1 MTITGDDLARE
12 RQRRIVRNWVLA
24 AIVIIA
30 AVTCGIFY
38 KSWRAQSLHR
48 TARAAMERGDY
59 SDAWLKAQWAIRL
72 DPKSARACVTLA
84 EIGEHERF
92 SEAIAWRG
100 RVLDLSGESTGAR
113 LALAACAMSFGKG
126 DVAKASL
133 DRVPEAD
140 RQREDFLVV
149 AGAVASDAGD
159 AAEAVRCYETA
170 MRINP
175 ARADYR
181 LALGKVQIASGDY
194 LMREEG
200 RRVLAG
206 MADDPA
212 LGVVALR
219 LLIANCEFY
228 KEPQAA
234 LRHTQQLVALPA
246 HEFADELLRLRLL
259 RETGNAGFA
268 AALTA
273 VQQKAE
279 GHPGDATAVLVWM
292 TRAGLAREAIEWAT
306 KTTPAIGKLPD
317 VRPALAACHL
327 VVGDWPALL
336 AATQSGSWKGVEHV
350 RHAYSARSYRE
361 QGDDSHARSEWTTA
375 LGKAAK
381 KPDALGW
388 LAEMASRWK
397 WPEEMEQTL
406 WALLEQTPGNSL
418 ALETLSNEYFAKN
431 NTAGLRRVAVHRVKV
446 DPLDENAQ
454 HDFAISSLLLG
465 TELDRARTMAKALY
479 QKHPDNAAYATT
491 HAFALHS
498 AKRAKEG
505 LAVLEALPALQ
516 LEEPATAAYYGILL
530 AANKSP
536 EKALHFLK
544 IGRAASLLPEE
555 KALVEKAEQMAA
567 DADR

>member
-12 RQRRIVRNWVLA
+12 RRRRIFRNWVLV
-24 AIVIIA
+24 AIVTIA
-30 AVTCGIFY
+30 AVTCGVFY

-48 TARAAMERGDY
+48 AARAAMDRGDY
-59 SDAWLKAQWAIRL
+59 GEAWLKAQWAFRL
-72 DPKSARACVTLA
+72 DEKFAPACVTLA

-92 SEAIAWRG
+92 SEAVAWRG
-100 RVLDLSGESTGAR
+100 RVLEIGGESTGAL
-113 LALAACAMSFGKG
+113 LAYAACAQSFGKG
-126 DVAKASL
+126 DVAKAAL

-159 AAEAVRCYETA
+159 AAGAVRCYETA
-170 MRINP
+170 RRINP
-175 ARADYR
+175 AKAEYR

-200 RRVLAG
+200 RRVLAE
-206 MADDPA
+206 MAGDAA

-219 LLIANCEFY
+219 TLIANCEIY

-246 HEFADELLRLRLL
+246 HEFGDELLRLRLL
-259 RETGNAGFA
+259 RESGNEGFDA
-268 AALTA
+268 YLAA

-279 GHPGDATAVLVWM
+279 GNPGDATAVLVWM
-292 TRAGLAREAIEWAT
+292 TRAGLAGKAIEWAL
-306 KTTPAIGKLPD
+306 KSAPAVGQFAE

-327 VVGDWPALL
+327 IVGDWPALL

-350 RHAYSARSYRE
+350 RHAYRAHAYRE
-361 QGDDSHARSEWTTA
+361 QGESARAHTEWNNA
-375 LGKAAK
+375 LGIAAK
-381 KPDALGW
+381 KAEALGW

-397 WPEEMEQTL
+397 WPEEMEQSL

-418 ALETLSNEYFAKN
+418 ALETLSNEYVAKQ
-431 NTAGLRRVAVHRVKV
+431 NTTGLRRIAVHRVKA
-446 DPLDENAQ
+446 DPEDEDAQ
-454 HDFAISSLLLG
+454 HDFAMLSLLLG
-465 TELDRARTMAKALY
+465 TELERARTMAKTLC
-479 QKHPDNAAYATT
+479 QKHPGNAAYATA

-498 AKRAKEG
+498 AKRTTEG
-505 LAVLEALPALQ
+505 LAVLEALSPQQ

-530 AANKSP
+530 AANNSP
-536 EKALHFLK
+536 EKALRFLK
-544 IGRAASLLPEE
+544 IGREASLLPEE
-555 KALVEKAEQMAA
+555 KTLVEKAEQWAA
-567 DADR
+567 DSDR